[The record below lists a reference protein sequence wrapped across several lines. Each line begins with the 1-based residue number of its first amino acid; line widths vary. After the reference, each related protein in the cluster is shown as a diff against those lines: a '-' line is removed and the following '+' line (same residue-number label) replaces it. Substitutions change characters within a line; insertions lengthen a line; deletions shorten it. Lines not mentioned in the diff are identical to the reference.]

1 MQDTIKGTPAQGL
14 FGATLGFF
22 FGFAAVALFGPTAAK
37 FKDILNLTPQ
47 MVGLLVAM
55 PSLSGSLLRIPFSAW
70 VDTTGGRKPFLVLML
85 IAILGL
91 LGLSIIIYM
100 VLFNNLRSG
109 VYPLLLL
116 FGLLSGSGI
125 ATFSVGISQVSYW
138 YPQKKQGFALG
149 TYAGVGN
156 LAPGIFSFL
165 LPVALH
171 SLGLFNS
178 YLIWLGFLIIGTILY
193 YLTGKNAP
201 YFQFKSKGLDEQ
213 KAKEQASKFNQE
225 LFPSKSLVESL
236 IISAKNYK
244 TWLLVILYFTTFG
257 GFVALTAWFPTYW
270 KSYFDLSLVYAGLLT
285 ATYSIL
291 TSAIRIAGGA
301 IADKIGGSNTAII
314 SLALMGVGAL
324 GLFFAN
330 SIGIGLLSEIILA
343 VGMGVNNA
351 AVFKLVPKLV
361 SDAVGGAAGWVGG
374 LGAFGGFV
382 IPPIMGEF
390 VALYHNAG
398 YAKGFIVFV
407 VLAIISIFVAYII
420 KIKAKA

>member
-1 MQDTIKGTPAQGL
+1 MNDIKGTPTQGL

-55 PSLSGSLLRIPFSAW
+55 PALSGSLLRIPFSAW
-70 VDTTGGRKPFLVLML
+70 VDTTGGRKPFLILML
-85 IAILGL
+85 IAIIGL
-91 LGLSIIIYM
+91 LGLSIVIYM
-100 VLFNNLRSG
+100 VMFNNLRSG
-109 VYPLLLL
+109 VYELLLL

-138 YPQKKQGFALG
+138 YPQQKQGFALG

-165 LPVALH
+165 LPIALH
-171 SLGLFNS
+171 KLGLFNS
-178 YLIWLGFLIIGTILY
+178 YLIWLGFLVIGTILY
-193 YLTGKNAP
+193 YATGKNAP
-201 YFQFKSKGLDEQ
+201 YFQLKQKGLDEK
-213 KAKEQASKFNQE
+213 KAIEQAKSLGQE

-236 IISAKNYK
+236 TLSAKNFN

-257 GFVALTAWFPTYW
+257 GFVALTAWLPTYW
-270 KSYFDLSLVYAGLLT
+270 KSYFNLSLVYAGLLT
-285 ATYSIL
+285 ALYSIL
-291 TSAIRIAGGA
+291 TSANRIAGGV
-301 IADKIGGSNTAII
+301 IADKIGGANTAII
-314 SLALMGVGAL
+314 SLALMGIGAL
-324 GLFFAN
+324 GLFLAN
-330 SIGIGLLSEIILA
+330 SIGIAILSEIVLA
-343 VGMGVNNA
+343 IGMGVNNA

-390 VALYHNAG
+390 VAVYKSAG

-407 VLAIISIFVAYII
+407 VLAVVSIAIAYYL
-420 KIKAKA
+420 KLKAKA